1 MLDATA
7 IIAAELE
14 LLAESRAKPVFHVG
28 DTITAT
34 SPSVVI
40 VGEVIGAHESFG
52 GWLEIQPRGM
62 KHTTIPCYFTDPW
75 VFEHVTEVP

>member
-1 MLDATA
+1 MTAAYPQIATD
-7 IIAAELE
+7 
-14 LLAESRAKPVFHVG
+14 LATLKADRAKPMFHVG
-28 DTITAT
+28 DTVTAT
-34 SPSVVI
+34 SPAVTI
-40 VGEVIGAHESFG
+40 IGEVIGEHDSFG